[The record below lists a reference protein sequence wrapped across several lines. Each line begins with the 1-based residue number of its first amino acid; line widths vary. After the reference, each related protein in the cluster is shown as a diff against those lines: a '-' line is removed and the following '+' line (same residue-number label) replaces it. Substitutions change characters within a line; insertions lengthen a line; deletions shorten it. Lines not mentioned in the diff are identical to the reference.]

1 MLFCYV
7 KSGGECEK
15 KEAVRPLR
23 ARFLLFTLPAIK
35 GNNELTKHV
44 MVYAA
49 PKIYCYWR
57 QVVCS
62 AAAVRAHT
70 HTRHMTAQRVENS
83 NIATL
88 FSEGFQPTGK
98 RKKKDINL
106 HIGKRRRKENNNK
119 KKYIWERER
128 DLVSVEMMCYLSWLV
143 PVYNWPSTA
152 PVFCFPSLARL
163 PFFFFLSSMCI
174 RTSRHAHTQREIDIY
189 HHQIST
195 KRAE

>member
-70 HTRHMTAQRVENS
+70 HSAHDSTARGKFKYRN
-83 NIATL
+83 AL
-88 FSEGFQPTGK
+88 FWRFSTHGK
-98 RKKKDINL
+98 EKKKDINL

-163 PFFFFLSSMCI
+163 PFFFLLSSMCI